1 MKNYFLKIFILLS
14 VLIVLLVLC
23 CYLALGQSSGYEK
36 ESVYKIVSYLG
47 ERGISVDPDIID
59 IKKKY
64 AIDMDLESVTVDK
77 SALSKNILLEDAN
90 VLADTYT
97 SESGTVAFKGND
109 FSFKSAKEISMD
121 IEAKTSLYDIGKKT
135 QKLIE
140 NFGFDV
146 DSGNITVLET
156 ADGFRADITKT
167 TDGVKI
173 FNNCI
178 SIEIKDGKFNQ
189 LWGRWYYPKSK
200 SRDKR
205 EVKPVIDAL
214 VLFSQDNINNK
225 KIQIKSIELGY
236 LLTDTSQKTTTL
248 RPVWQI
254 KTDTQGDIYIDA

>member
-14 VLIVLLVLC
+14 ALVVLFALC
-23 CYLALGQSSGYEK
+23 CYLAFGQRTEYES

-47 ERGISVDPDIID
+47 ERGISADPDIID

-64 AIDMDLESVTVDK
+64 VIDMDLESVTVDK
-77 SALSKNILLEDAN
+77 SALSKNILSEEAS

-97 SESGTVAFKGND
+97 AESGTVAFKGND
-109 FSFKSAKEISMD
+109 FSFKSAQKMDMD
-121 IEAKTSLYDIGKKT
+121 ITEKTSLYDIGKKT
-135 QKLIE
+135 QKLIKKL
-140 NFGFDV
+140 GFNI
-146 DSGNITVLET
+146 DSANITVLQT
-156 ADGFRADITKT
+156 ADGFRADITNT

-178 SIEIKDGKFNQ
+178 SVEIKDHKFNQ

-200 SRDKR
+200 TRDKR
-205 EVKPVIDAL
+205 QAKSVIDAL
-214 VLFSQDNINNK
+214 ILFSQDNINNK

-254 KTDTQGDIYIDA
+254 KTDTQEDIYIDA

>member
-1 MKNYFLKIFILLS
+1 MF
-14 VLIVLLVLC
+14 VVLLVLC
-23 CYLALGQSSGYEK
+23 CYLALGQSPIYK
-36 ESVYKIVSYLG
+36 NESVYKIVSYLG

-59 IKKKY
+59 IKKRY
-64 AIDMDLESVTVDK
+64 VIDMDLESVTVDK
-77 SALSKNILLEDAN
+77 SALSKNILLEESS

-97 SESGTVAFKGND
+97 AESGTVAFKGND
-109 FSFKSAKEISMD
+109 FSFKSAQEMDMD
-121 IEAKTSLYDIGKKT
+121 ITEKTSLYDIGKKT

-140 NFGFDV
+140 GFGFNV
-146 DSGNITVLET
+146 DSCNISVLQT

-167 TDGVKI
+167 TDEVKI

-178 SIEIKDGKFNQ
+178 SVEIKDAKFNQ

-200 SRDKR
+200 SRDKH
-205 EVKPVIDAL
+205 EAKPIIDAL

-225 KIQIKSIELGY
+225 NIQIKSIELGY

-254 KTDTQGDIYIDA
+254 KTDVEGSIYIDA